1 MTTTGI
7 APWPFGLWPLVIRSS
22 QLYFLSADRKRFYQK
37 QQNFPDSLKL
47 LAVINFGKIAS
58 QLGNKFPFFVR
69 EGGSRYFISIK
80 VFPNSKKCLFLPS
93 DHFQRKTCDNINI
106 SNISIVIK
114 KKNRCRKAKKYW
126 WSRKRQK
133 NSERS
138 IFGMV
143 SPYFPWL
150 CRTLMGKVV
159 KNVLGG
165 GVWKIGLGGGGGVI
179 TLTPCVPKVNKV
191 NKETLL

>member
-133 NSERS
+133 KFWEEY
-138 IFGMV
+138 IWDG
-143 SPYFPWL
+143 FPL
-150 CRTLMGKVV
+150 FPLALQDFDGEGRKKCARR
-159 KNVLGG
+159 
-165 GVWKIGLGGGGGVI
+165 GVWKIGLGGGGGHNPDP
-179 TLTPCVPKVNKV
+179 LRAQSQ
-191 NKETLL
+191 